1 MQFISKLKNSS
12 ENVFIL
18 VDTRFGPQQ
27 ERDFEKLWDGPIFFN
42 SYNSNQRGLMVLF
55 RDSLPV
61 KNIVVDNRL
70 KGDFTRLSLEWGCT
84 KVLIKCCYAPNEDSP
99 ALDSEHDNYSSEFF
113 REVFDDSD
121 DSDYDIILMAGDL
134 NIAPDPNKDTLGY
147 LQINNPNSR
156 HFIERMK
163 ALSML
168 TDVFRHKNPELQKY
182 TFSKVQA
189 KNHTKARLDYF
200 LMNEDALDSGN
211 KVGVGRETALSNHRP
226 IYIHLKLSKVVRGWG
241 FWKLNNDFL
250 KEPEYVF

>member
-1 MQFISKLKNSS
+1 
-12 ENVFIL
+12 
-18 VDTRFGPQQ
+18 
-27 ERDFEKLWDGPIFFN
+27 
-42 SYNSNQRGLMVLF
+42 MVLF

-121 DSDYDIILMAGDL
+121 DSDYDIILMAGDF
-134 NIAPDPNKDTLGY
+134 NVAPDPNKDTLGY
-147 LQINNPNSR
+147 LHINNPNSR

-163 ALSML
+163 ALCML

-182 TFSKVQA
+182 TFSKGQA

-200 LMNEDALDSGN
+200 LMNDDALDSVN
-211 KVGVGRETALSNHRP
+211 KVGVGRETALSDHRP
-226 IYIHLKLSKVVRGWG
+226 IYIHLKLSKVVRGKG

-250 KEPEYVF
+250 KEPEYVFGLNNTIERVIKQY